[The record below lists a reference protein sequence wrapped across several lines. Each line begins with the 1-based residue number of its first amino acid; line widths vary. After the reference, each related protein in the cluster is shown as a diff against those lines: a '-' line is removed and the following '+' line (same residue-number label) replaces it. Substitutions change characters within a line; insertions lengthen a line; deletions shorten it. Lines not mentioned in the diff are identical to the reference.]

1 MISINDLY
9 FSYKKTP
16 VFSGINASMKSGH
29 IYGVL
34 GRNGTGKSS
43 LLYTIAGL
51 VSPQHGE
58 VIVNGFR
65 PFQREA
71 SFLQNIF
78 LVPEEFHLPDIS
90 ISDLIKYHSPFY
102 PGFDKSSF
110 FEYISHFDIPSDATL
125 LSMSYGQK
133 KKVLISFGLAANTQ
147 VLLMD
152 EPTNGLDLISK
163 GQLRKIIAGAISDNK
178 CFIISTHQVKDLE
191 NLIDDVVILND
202 TQILFNQ
209 NLGKV
214 SRKLAFQ
221 ISFEPEYSDEIIYQE
236 PLLRGSA
243 VVKRNLGNEESRI
256 DLELLYKAAMNDSE
270 KIQSILEI

>member
-1 MISINDLY
+1 MISINNLH

-16 VFSGINASMKSGH
+16 VFTGINATMKSGR

-34 GRNGTGKSS
+34 GRNGTGKST

-51 VSPQHGE
+51 VNPQRGE
-58 VIVNGFR
+58 VVVNGFN
-65 PFQREA
+65 PFRRDA
-71 SFLQNIF
+71 AFLQGIF
-78 LVPEEFHLPDIS
+78 LVPEEFYLHDIS
-90 ISDLIKYHSPFY
+90 IPNLIKYYSPFY
-102 PGFDKSSF
+102 PDFDQTCF
-110 FEYISHFDIPSDATL
+110 LQYISQFDIPAEATL

-147 VLLMD
+147 TLLMD

-163 GQLRKIIAGAISDNK
+163 GQLRKIIAGAINENK

-191 NLIDDVVILND
+191 NLIDDVMILND
-202 TQILFNQ
+202 TRILFNE

-214 SRKLAFQ
+214 SKKLSFQ
-221 ISFEPEYSDEIIYQE
+221 ISLEPEYGEEIIYQE

-243 VVKRNLGNEESRI
+243 IVKKNLDNDESRI
-256 DLELLYKAAMNDSE
+256 DLYLLYKATMNDSE

>member
-1 MISINDLY
+1 MISINKLH

-16 VFSGINASMKSGH
+16 VFSGISATMKSGH

-34 GRNGTGKSS
+34 GRNGTGKST

-51 VSPQHGE
+51 VCPQRGE
-58 VIVNGFR
+58 VNVNGFT
-65 PFQREA
+65 PFRRDA
-71 SFLQNIF
+71 TFLQNIF
-78 LVPEEFHLPDIS
+78 LVPEEFYLPDIS
-90 ISDLIKYHSPFY
+90 IPNLIKYYSPFY
-102 PGFDKSSF
+102 PAFDQPSF
-110 FEYISHFDIPSDATL
+110 HQYISQFDIPADATL

-133 KKVLISFGLAANTQ
+133 KKVLISFALATNTQ
-147 VLLMD
+147 TLLMD

-163 GQLRKIIAGAISDNK
+163 GQLRKIIAGAITEHK

-202 TQILFNQ
+202 TRILFNE

-214 SRKLAFQ
+214 SKKLSFQ
-221 ISFEPEYSDEIIYQE
+221 ISFEPEYGEEIIYQE

-243 VVKRNLGNEESRI
+243 IVKRNLDNEESRI
-256 DLELLYKAAMNDSE
+256 DLELLYKAAMSDSE
-270 KIQSILEI
+270 RVQSILEI